1 MPVQLRKIVS
11 WFEGS
16 YAKEIFEWNAY
27 VSLLLVTAPMKAKC
41 FCSPLMCPL
50 GLSAA
55 REQNTAQP
63 AASAVVCCSAAQRVC
78 RWMALEKT
86 WALSKLVICSFM
98 WRSCWTCFRRLL
110 LQACT
115 QGLLGRLYSREV
127 RTWDAGKAFGF
138 RVRFSLMHV
147 VIAEKLCFT
156 FPQDNW
162 NSY

>member
-1 MPVQLRKIVS
+1 M
-11 WFEGS
+11 
-16 YAKEIFEWNAY
+16 KEVFEWNSY
-27 VSLLLVTAPMKAKC
+27 VILLLVTAPIKAKF
-41 FCSPLMCPL
+41 FCPTLLCPL

-78 RWMALEKT
+78 RWMGLEKT
-86 WALSKLVICSFM
+86 CAIYRLVICSFV
-98 WRSCWTCFRRLL
+98 WRSCWTSFQRLL
-110 LQACT
+110 LQAHT

-127 RTWDAGKAFGF
+127 RTWDAGKAFGL
-138 RVRFSLMHV
+138 RIRFSLIPV

-156 FPQDNW
+156 FSEDDW